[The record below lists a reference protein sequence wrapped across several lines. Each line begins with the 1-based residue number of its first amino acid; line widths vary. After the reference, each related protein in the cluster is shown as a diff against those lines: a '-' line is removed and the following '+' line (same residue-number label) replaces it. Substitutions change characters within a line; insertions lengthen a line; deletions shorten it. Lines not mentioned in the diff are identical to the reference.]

1 MSYSKK
7 LNKNYARGED
17 NGGAKLTWE
26 DTALIADMVEYRDK
40 RLNDIDKEIEDLKKE
55 RRKIKNDISQKQLA
69 FKFDVSPITI
79 RRVVQGVSWGRKC

>member
-26 DTALIADMVEYRDK
+26 DTALITDMVEYRDK
-40 RLNDIDKEIEDLKKE
+40 RLNDIDKEIEDLKEE
-55 RRKIKNDISQKQLA
+55 RKKLKNDISQKQLA